1 MVQPRPGEELSP
13 GLTVKT
19 LSSGHQQEVT
29 PMKKL
34 ALMLMTAVALAA
46 TVPAM
51 AQEMTKEEKDM
62 CLLASK
68 NCVGEVDSLQKKMKK
83 LRAEIKKG
91 KKVYSAEELKKL
103 EQKLKEANE
112 LADAL
117 MKQGGGGK

>member
-1 MVQPRPGEELSP
+1 
-13 GLTVKT
+13 
-19 LSSGHQQEVT
+19 
-29 PMKKL
+29 MKKL

-46 TVPAM
+46 TAPAM

-68 NCVGEVDSLQKKMKK
+68 NCAGEVDSLQKKVKK
-83 LRAEIKKG
+83 LQAEIKKG

-103 EQKLKEANE
+103 EQKLKETNE
-112 LADAL
+112 MVDVL